1 MNKSGRL
8 SLVNKALDL
17 LGLACRAR
25 KISTG
30 ETCMHAVTSRKACMV
45 FLATDASDRTKDKVL
60 HTCNSCGIP
69 CVSEFSSLEI
79 SSAIGSYGRMMISVN
94 DAGFAKQ
101 ILNCLK

>member
-1 MNKSGRL
+1 MPVS
-8 SLVNKALDL
+8 KALNM

-25 KISTG
+25 KTSIG
-30 ETCMHAVTSRKACMV
+30 ETCMHAVTSRQAYVV
-45 FLATDASDRTKDKVL
+45 FLANDASERTKDKVL
-60 HTCNSCGIP
+60 HTCNSCGVP

-79 SSAIGSYGRMMISVN
+79 SSAIGQFGRMVISVN

>member
-1 MNKSGRL
+1 MP
-8 SLVNKALDL
+8 VNKALNL

-25 KISTG
+25 KTSTG
-30 ETCMHAVTSRKACMV
+30 ETCMHAVTSRKACVV

-60 HTCNSCGIP
+60 HTCNSCGVP
-69 CVSEFSSLEI
+69 CVNEFSSLEI

>member
-1 MNKSGRL
+1 M
-8 SLVNKALDL
+8 LVNKALNL

-25 KISTG
+25 KTSTG
-30 ETCMHAVTSRKACMV
+30 ETCMHAVTSRKAYVV

-60 HTCNSCGIP
+60 HTCNSCGVP
-69 CVSEFSSLEI
+69 CVNEFSSLEI